1 MATHYVFKHALT
13 QDVAYHSWLTQR
25 RQELHRVM
33 GQAMEELYADRIAEP
48 CEVLA
53 YHFAKGSAWEKA
65 LTSFQ
70 QAAQKAMEAF
80 ATRGAVALYDRCWG
94 VSEQNL
100 DISLV
105 SPFANV

>member
-48 CEVLA
+48 CAVLA

-70 QAAQKAMEAF
+70 QAAQKAVEAF
-80 ATRGAVALYDRCWG
+80 ATREAVALYDPAFEAASQLG
-94 VSEQNL
+94 EP
-100 DISLV
+100 
-105 SPFANV
+105 SPLT